1 MPRHTLKLLV
11 LLPLFSVAPADAG
24 NCGSGHCR
32 TAAAPKPRHHSSCP
46 YARAREEAA
55 AAAAARSAEL
65 QPQAPA
71 RIILIER
78 VPADT
83 SALALE
89 SGSFPTP

>member
-1 MPRHTLKLLV
+1 MRMPRHTLKLLV
-11 LLPLFSVAPADAG
+11 LLTVFSVTPVAAEQRDVAAG
-24 NCGSGHCR
+24 SQHH
-32 TAAAPKPRHHSSCP
+32 AAECP
-46 YARAREEAA
+46 YARAR
-55 AAAAARSAEL
+55 AAAARSAEL

-83 SALALE
+83 SALTLE